1 MQASGV
7 VFCVIIACAI
17 GGWVG
22 YAVTDRIRAEDIT
35 QLRLE
40 RDKDL
45 IRERELRKQL
55 EEAIA
60 ARTAL
65 AEEAQHMQ
73 ADLTERITRLE
84 EIANRLVSE
93 DKLRQEG
100 RGE

>member
-1 MQASGV
+1 MRASGV
-7 VFCVIIACAI
+7 VFSVIIACAI
-17 GGWVG
+17 SGWFG

-35 QLRLE
+35 QLQRE
-40 RDKDL
+40 RDKGL
-45 IRERELRKQL
+45 IREQELRKQL
-55 EEAIA
+55 EEAMA

-65 AEEAQHMQ
+65 AEEARHMQ